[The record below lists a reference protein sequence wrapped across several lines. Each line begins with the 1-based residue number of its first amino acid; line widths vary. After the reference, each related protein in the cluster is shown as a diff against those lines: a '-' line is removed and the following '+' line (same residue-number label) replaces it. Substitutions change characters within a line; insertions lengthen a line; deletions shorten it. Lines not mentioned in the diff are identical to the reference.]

1 MQICLIKCNFKPC
14 LVSHDRFFHPFF
26 IWLSTESL
34 HIPHQDSS
42 TPQSSPRRPRSP
54 ATEPSTVEMTKWPPS
69 DALLC
74 LQSRT
79 RVIITLVVQPRENNS
94 WMSSSQN
101 ELRVLPPRHTSI
113 NGLRKNC
120 HGRPNANK
128 CTLSVSLGWQ
138 HCTLQ
143 LLLLS
148 GPVLVDEVDV
158 STTPEVVTQLP
169 GLVLVLL
176 VSWLWKKEEG

>member
-42 TPQSSPRRPRSP
+42 TPQSSPRHPRSP

-69 DALLC
+69 DALLW

-79 RVIITLVVQPRENNS
+79 RIIITLVVQPRENNS

-101 ELRVLPPRHTSI
+101 ELRVLPPVTRPSTACERTVTWGQTQISAPSLSLSAGNTAHC
-113 NGLRKNC
+113 NCCCWVDRCWLMKLMFQQHRKWLLNC
-120 HGRPNANK
+120 R
-128 CTLSVSLGWQ
+128 V
-138 HCTLQ
+138 
-143 LLLLS
+143 
-148 GPVLVDEVDV
+148 
-158 STTPEVVTQLP
+158 
-169 GLVLVLL
+169 
-176 VSWLWKKEEG
+176 